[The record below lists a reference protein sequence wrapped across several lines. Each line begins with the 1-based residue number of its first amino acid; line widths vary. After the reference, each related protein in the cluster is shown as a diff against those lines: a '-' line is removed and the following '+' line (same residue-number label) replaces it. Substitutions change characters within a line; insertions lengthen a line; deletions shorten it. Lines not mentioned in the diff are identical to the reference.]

1 MGIEMVECEDEE
13 LYGKEY
19 LQWKKKTL
27 GNQVSDH
34 KYTCDFSKKQGVD
47 SDEDDDHG
55 EAEEEDDGQFLD
67 EEEYQ
72 LELAHGYVKKGEK
85 PKGRCLGMIV
95 EGGYMFK
102 MDPDLSNFPCVT
114 WHCPKYKVDGCPAS
128 FVTRVT
134 NVEAVKGSLKKPD
147 DVNEVARSLEA
158 SHVMECQDKIEGHA
172 NHRPG
177 HYKDNIHPLIYGLF
191 SREVREAL
199 AKYLRGLL
207 APCFP
212 LPERSEAEAVV
223 DQQLNPEMTESSLF
237 TVEQSSLV
245 TVS

>member
-34 KYTCDFSKKQGVD
+34 KYTCDFSKKHGVD
-47 SDEDDDHG
+47 SDEDDDDGDG
-55 EAEEEDDGQFLD
+55 EDVGDQNCD

-95 EGGYMFK
+95 EGGYMFL
-102 MDPDLSNFPCVT
+102 MDPDMSNFPCIT

-134 NVEAVKGSLKKPD
+134 NVEAVKGTLEKPND
-147 DVNEVARSLEA
+147 LFEVARSLEA
-158 SHVMECQDKIEGHA
+158 SHVMECQEKIEGHA

-177 HYKDNIHPLIYGLF
+177 HYKENIHPLIYGLF
-191 SREVREAL
+191 SREVRDAL
-199 AKYLRGLL
+199 AKYLRSLL
-207 APCFP
+207 IPCFP
-212 LPERSEAEAVV
+212 LPDRPAPVSE
-223 DQQLNPEMTESSLF
+223 QQPIPEMSESSLF

>member
-34 KYTCDFSKKQGVD
+34 KYTCDFSKKHGID
-47 SDEDDDHG
+47 SDEDD
-55 EAEEEDDGQFLD
+55 EEEEGEQVGSQNCD

-72 LELAHGYVKKGEK
+72 LELAHGFVKKGEK
-85 PKGRCLGMIV
+85 PTGRCLGMIV
-95 EGGYMFK
+95 EGGYMFL
-102 MDPDLSNFPCVT
+102 MDPDMSNFPCIT

-134 NVEAVKGSLKKPD
+134 NVEAVRGSLEKPND
-147 DVNEVARSLEA
+147 DFEVARSLEA

-177 HYKDNIHPLIYGLF
+177 HYKENVHPLIYGLF
-191 SREVREAL
+191 SREVRDAL
-199 AKYLRGLL
+199 AKYLRSLL
-207 APCFP
+207 VPCFP
-212 LPERSEAEAVV
+212 LPDRPTSVSS
-223 DQQLNPEMTESSLF
+223 DQQPIQELSESCLF

-245 TVS
+245 AVS

>member
-34 KYTCDFSKKQGVD
+34 KYTCDFSKKHGID
-47 SDEDDDHG
+47 SDEDD
-55 EAEEEDDGQFLD
+55 EEEEGEQVGSQNCD

-72 LELAHGYVKKGEK
+72 LELAHGFVKKGEK
-85 PKGRCLGMIV
+85 PTGRCLGMIV
-95 EGGYMFK
+95 EGGYMFL
-102 MDPDLSNFPCVT
+102 MDPDMSNFPCVT

-128 FVTRVT
+128 FVTRMT
-134 NVEAVKGSLKKPD
+134 NVEAVRGSLEKPND
-147 DVNEVARSLEA
+147 DFEVARSLEA

-177 HYKDNIHPLIYGLF
+177 HYKENVHPLIYGLF
-191 SREVREAL
+191 SREVRDAL
-199 AKYLRGLL
+199 AKYLRSLL
-207 APCFP
+207 VPCFP
-212 LPERSEAEAVV
+212 LPDRPAPVSEPPI
-223 DQQLNPEMTESSLF
+223 QEMSESSLF

>member
-1 MGIEMVECEDEE
+1 MGIEMAECEDEE

-19 LQWKKKTL
+19 LQWKKQTL
-27 GNQVSDH
+27 DKQVSDH
-34 KYTCDFSKKQGVD
+34 KYRCDFSKNKQGID
-47 SDEDDDHG
+47 SDDDDD
-55 EAEEEDDGQFLD
+55 EVKEEEGGDQNCE

-95 EGGYMFK
+95 EGGYMFM
-102 MDPDLSNFPCVT
+102 MDPDMSDFPCVT

-134 NVEAVKGSLKKPD
+134 NVEAVKGTLQRPN
-147 DVNEVARSLEA
+147 DVLEVARSLEA
-158 SHVMECQDKIEGHA
+158 SHTMECQEKIENHA

-177 HYKDNIHPLIYGLF
+177 HYKENIHPLIYGLF
-191 SREVREAL
+191 SREVRDAL
-199 AKYLRGLL
+199 AKYLRNLL
-207 APCFP
+207 VPCFP
-212 LPERSEAEAVV
+212 LPHSDSPAPPVSELAA
-223 DQQLNPEMTESSLF
+223 QEMSESSLF

>member
-34 KYTCDFSKKQGVD
+34 KYTCDFSKKHGID
-47 SDEDDDHG
+47 SDEDD
-55 EAEEEDDGQFLD
+55 EEEEGEQVGSQNCD

-72 LELAHGYVKKGEK
+72 LELAHGFVKKGEK
-85 PKGRCLGMIV
+85 PTGRCLGMIV
-95 EGGYMFK
+95 EGGYMFL
-102 MDPDLSNFPCVT
+102 MDPDMSNFPCVT

-128 FVTRVT
+128 FVTRMT
-134 NVEAVKGSLKKPD
+134 NVEAVRGSLEKPND
-147 DVNEVARSLEA
+147 DFEVARSLEA

-177 HYKDNIHPLIYGLF
+177 HYKENVHPLIYGLF
-191 SREVREAL
+191 SREVRDAL
-199 AKYLRGLL
+199 AKYLRSLL
-207 APCFP
+207 VPCFP
-212 LPERSEAEAVV
+212 LPDRPTSVSS
-223 DQQLNPEMTESSLF
+223 DQQPIQELSESCLF